1 MDENVYIHA
10 PFAGTNSIKT
20 TTLSSVL
27 QIAPVCVQ
35 TSIESKAKALVF
47 IFDPRNISVSYL

>member
-47 IFDPRNISVSYL
+47 IFYPRNILVS